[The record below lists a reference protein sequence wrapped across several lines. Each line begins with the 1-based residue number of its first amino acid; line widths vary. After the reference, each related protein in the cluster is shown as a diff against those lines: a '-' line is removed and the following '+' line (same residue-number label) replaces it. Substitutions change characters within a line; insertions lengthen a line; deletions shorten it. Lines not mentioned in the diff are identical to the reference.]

1 MGEKRWEVAPIQLQA
16 TYNQA
21 SLSPDT
27 NWDRSNMPLLLSAL
41 PGPVWGLVRLA
52 SAFFSR
58 SPPSVGGLFTSSP
71 PSTHVLSKPP
81 PEKLTWNPHHLYLWC
96 IHTSSKLRVELAATK
111 DAEVRKHSREAK
123 FQLDRGT
130 GSGDLVCD
138 TLAIVSN
145 ALHAYLEI
153 AKRLVFCV
161 LPQRTEKHGRWC
173 MC

>member
-1 MGEKRWEVAPIQLQA
+1 MNINNTKVNTALRINIPYSNDSNFSTTPLEGGSQTLHQVLIIGGKQEFWKILMGEKRWEVAPIQLQA

-27 NWDRSNMPLLLSAL
+27 SWDRSNMPLLLSAL

-81 PEKLTWNPHHLYLWC
+81 PEKLTWNPHHLYL
-96 IHTSSKLRVELAATK
+96 
-111 DAEVRKHSREAK
+111 
-123 FQLDRGT
+123 
-130 GSGDLVCD
+130 
-138 TLAIVSN
+138 
-145 ALHAYLEI
+145 
-153 AKRLVFCV
+153 
-161 LPQRTEKHGRWC
+161 
-173 MC
+173 